1 MFGGGRRP
9 GQAAS
14 RPAEARPGVARNA
27 WRWGWRQT
35 AAAAALALVAGVCVA
50 VQVASLPP
58 ASAAATVPT
67 PAGWWQF
74 NEGSGTTTADS
85 SGNGHT
91 GTLGS
96 GATWA
101 APGVGAHS
109 IATNGTAA
117 GNVTVSGPVV
127 NTSASYTVSAWVN
140 LTSTGGGNQ
149 TFVGINGL
157 ASPTGT
163 TISGFY
169 LQYQGGSDNFAFT
182 LRASDATGSAI
193 TQAVSSTLANAGTWY
208 HLVGVYNLAAQTIA
222 LYVNGALQATT
233 AFTTPWQAT
242 GNTTIGQGMYGGGA
256 VDFVSGKID
265 DVALYSSALTAP
277 QIATLNQ
284 PVISAGTSHSCEISS
299 GNAYCW
305 GLNATG
311 ELGNNSTVN
320 SSVPVPVYTGG
331 VLSGVTLTQVAAGD
345 NYTCALSSAGA
356 VYCWGVNS
364 DGQLGNSANTT
375 SDVPVAVTTSGAL
388 SGVTITQISAGHGG
402 PCALGSTG
410 AAYCWG
416 LGTSGQLG
424 NNTIVNSNV
433 PVLASGGLTLTQI
446 DTGKIFA
453 CGLTSAGAA
462 YCWGDNTSGELGNN
476 SLTQS
481 PVPVAVTTAGTPLAG
496 VTLTQISAGSATA
509 CALGSTGAAY
519 CWGAGGNGQLGNNST
534 TAAQQTAVAVTTT
547 GTPLAGVTLTQ
558 ISAANSFTC
567 ALSSTGAAYCWGT
580 GSNGDLGNNSTSQ
593 SLVAVAVATSGV
605 LAGVTLTQVM
615 GGGGQFTCAL
625 DTFGAAYC
633 WGVNSSGQVGNTDTG
648 VNFLVPVAVSASQA
662 TTVTAGTSHSCTI
675 RSGDA
680 YCWGDNTN
688 GELGNNTTISSDV
701 PVAAWTGG
709 ALSGV
714 TLTQIAAGAT
724 FTCALSS
731 MGTVYC
737 WGLGTSGQL
746 GNGALTSSSVPVPV
760 VTSGG
765 AVGGDADPDHR

>member
-163 TISGFY
+163 TVSGFY

-242 GNTTIGQGMYGGGA
+242 GNTMIGQGMYGGGA

-265 DVALYSSALTAP
+265 DVALYSSALTARP
-277 QIATLNQ
+277 GRGAQ
-284 PVISAGTSHSCEISS
+284 PARDLGRVPAIRARSA
-299 GNAYCW
+299 
-305 GLNATG
+305 
-311 ELGNNSTVN
+311 
-320 SSVPVPVYTGG
+320 
-331 VLSGVTLTQVAAGD
+331 AAMP
-345 NYTCALSSAGA
+345 TAGA
-356 VYCWGVNS
+356 STPPASWG
-364 DGQLGNSANTT
+364 TT
-375 SDVPVAVTTSGAL
+375 RPS
-388 SGVTITQISAGHGG
+388 
-402 PCALGSTG
+402 
-410 AAYCWG
+410 
-416 LGTSGQLG
+416 
-424 NNTIVNSNV
+424 
-433 PVLASGGLTLTQI
+433 
-446 DTGKIFA
+446 
-453 CGLTSAGAA
+453 
-462 YCWGDNTSGELGNN
+462 
-476 SLTQS
+476 
-481 PVPVAVTTAGTPLAG
+481 
-496 VTLTQISAGSATA
+496 
-509 CALGSTGAAY
+509 
-519 CWGAGGNGQLGNNST
+519 
-534 TAAQQTAVAVTTT
+534 TAACRCRC
-547 GTPLAGVTLTQ
+547 TPAG
-558 ISAANSFTC
+558 C
-567 ALSSTGAAYCWGT
+567 CRG
-580 GSNGDLGNNSTSQ
+580 
-593 SLVAVAVATSGV
+593 
-605 LAGVTLTQVM
+605 
-615 GGGGQFTCAL
+615 
-625 DTFGAAYC
+625 
-633 WGVNSSGQVGNTDTG
+633 
-648 VNFLVPVAVSASQA
+648 
-662 TTVTAGTSHSCTI
+662 
-675 RSGDA
+675 
-680 YCWGDNTN
+680 
-688 GELGNNTTISSDV
+688 
-701 PVAAWTGG
+701 
-709 ALSGV
+709 
-714 TLTQIAAGAT
+714 
-724 FTCALSS
+724 
-731 MGTVYC
+731 
-737 WGLGTSGQL
+737 
-746 GNGALTSSSVPVPV
+746 
-760 VTSGG
+760 
-765 AVGGDADPDHR
+765 